1 MQRLALLLTPVLFSL
16 SVPALAADLDYPDR
30 QAYAPPPVAERKIVE
45 HHHYYHQEPTV
56 YEKRVVEPRVIVEPR
71 VVEEPIYRARVYP
84 RRFAFAYR
92 DYKPHYFFP
101 RHRYWAHR
109 AHSRWW

>member
-1 MQRLALLLTPVLFSL
+1 MQRLALLLTPLLFSL
-16 SVPALAADLDYPDR
+16 SARALAADLDPDL
-30 QAYAPPPVAERKIVE
+30 QTYAPPPVVERKSVE
-45 HHHYYHQEPTV
+45 HHHYYHREPTV
-56 YEKRVVEPRVIVEPR
+56 YEKRVTEPQVIVEHK
-71 VVEEPIYRARVYP
+71 VVEHPIYRERVYSRP
-84 RRFAFAYR
+84 FGFAYR